1 MNAGDNEN
9 GQGEHLS
16 APVDNGDGGLTADD
30 TSAAR
35 EQQDDVATVAV
46 GTAFEA
52 GLASALGGVRGLI
65 DSGVPSLVFVL
76 DYLLRSKN
84 LAEAVIA
91 AVAASLL
98 ITAIRFARKEPI
110 KQALSG
116 LLGVAFSA
124 GLAYFTGQARNYFVT
139 GIALNGIYG
148 TALLASI
155 VMRRPALGYI
165 SSALAGDLQWRT
177 NPQVRRK
184 MYHATWLWVGVFYL
198 RIALQMPLYLSN
210 SLGTL
215 GVMKI
220 VLGWPLY
227 LLAAAATW
235 AYLRPHRTGVAAP
248 PTAN

>member
-1 MNAGDNEN
+1 MTSGNDE
-9 GQGEHLS
+9 S
-16 APVDNGDGGLTADD
+16 LTRDD
-30 TSAAR
+30 DALKVEGNLQQHPQAER
-35 EQQDDVATVAV
+35 EDVADVAV

-65 DSGVPSLVFVL
+65 DSGVPSLVFVI

-91 AVAASLL
+91 AVSASLL
-98 ITAIRFARKEPI
+98 ITVTRFLRKEPI

-139 GIALNGIYG
+139 GIALNAIYG
-148 TALLASI
+148 TALLVSI
-155 VMRRPALGYI
+155 LVRRPALGYI

-177 NPQVRRK
+177 HPVVRRK
-184 MYHATWLWVGVFYL
+184 MFHATWLWVGVFYL
-198 RIALQMPLYLSN
+198 RIALQIPLYLQN

-220 VLGWPLY
+220 ALGWPLY

-235 AYLRPHRTGVAAP
+235 AYLRPHRSGVAADSRAD
-248 PTAN
+248 TGESQ